1 MKKSLE
7 NYIKAVSPKMVAYY
21 LKFNPDEDIDLFY
34 KLIDKGFTIKECK
47 EERLH
52 IHISQM
58 FL

>member
-21 LKFNPDEDIDLFY
+21 LKFNPDEDMNYVD
-34 KLIDKGFTIKECK
+34 KLIDEGFEIKDCK
-47 EERLH
+47 EERIH